1 MKKLVGFIF
10 MLVLSLTLSMT
21 AYAAD
26 DLGSVIAKVAI
37 DKKKDKEKEKE
48 S

>member
-26 DLGSVIAKVAI
+26 DLGSIVVKMST
-37 DKKKDKEKEKE
+37 DKKKDK
-48 S
+48 